1 MSDDNTL
8 RGMVREAIRGGKLP
22 NRAPDRM
29 WGGAGS
35 GSQCSI
41 CGAPVQQRE
50 VGYELEFAAGMG
62 VDSSHHIVHAHCFAA
77 LEAERRKPG
86 LGGVATSPR

>member
-1 MSDDNTL
+1 MSNDSIL
-8 RGMVREAIRGGKLP
+8 RGMVREAIQGGKLP

-41 CGAPVQQRE
+41 CGAPVQQKE
-50 VGYELEFAAGMG
+50 VGYELEFAARMG
-62 VDSSHHIVHAHCFAA
+62 ADPSNHIVHAHCFAA
-77 LEAERRKPG
+77 LEAERKKPG
-86 LGGVATSPR
+86 LAAVATPPR